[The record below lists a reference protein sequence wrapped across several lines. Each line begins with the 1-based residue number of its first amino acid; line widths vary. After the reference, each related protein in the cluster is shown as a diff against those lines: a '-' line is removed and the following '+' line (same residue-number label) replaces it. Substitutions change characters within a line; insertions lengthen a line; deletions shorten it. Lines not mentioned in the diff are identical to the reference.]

1 MINRSILLLIVL
13 VFVVMPAQSQ
23 KIDSFKALLKGKMNH
38 ERIDVFC
45 NLLYSLIEV
54 DYGQVLQY
62 ALGRANISTKPNDT
76 LLRWFHN
83 IPRAES
89 QVQ

>member
-45 NLLYSLIEV
+45 NLLYLNV
-54 DYGQVLQY
+54 
-62 ALGRANISTKPNDT
+62 
-76 LLRWFHN
+76 
-83 IPRAES
+83 
-89 QVQ
+89 